1 MNIEPQEWIDYFSL
15 DINRP
20 STAIKQSMMGP
31 ILVLWLHVKTGDTKT
46 TYVAKTFSDYSED
59 EARAQLRR
67 IPSKQHSVEDVKQN
81 LDPFLNETRAL
92 EHLNQH
98 CSPSRRIYFPQYY
111 GVLTDINNSKF
122 PLRYKPRRQA
132 VVLEAIKPDMACRR
146 ILATGDASMSNLKEG
161 FSMRLNSLPLGS
173 FEVDW
178 YGSLLTDRLRRVDA
192 FARNPRPL
200 SVIKKHEKRQVEDQI
215 YARAQQMDF
224 RLYLAESFQS
234 NDALL
239 GALFNPPKQT
249 EDLELIILRV
259 THRPDGYT
267 MPSLASLF
275 PFLEAIRPNDCPS
288 WHIHRAQQLKYEPVW
303 VLYIDQ
309 GDRHGNKEVESLS
322 IVSIYGRDLIDVDM
336 LKTGQGCF
344 FLLLLPRSWAI
355 EEPNSK
361 VLAIC
366 SQLLIPGKSGTII
379 KKVEFDQY

>member
-1 MNIEPQEWIDYFSL
+1 
-15 DINRP
+15 
-20 STAIKQSMMGP
+20 
-31 ILVLWLHVKTGDTKT
+31 
-46 TYVAKTFSDYSED
+46 
-59 EARAQLRR
+59 
-67 IPSKQHSVEDVKQN
+67 
-81 LDPFLNETRAL
+81 
-92 EHLNQH
+92 
-98 CSPSRRIYFPQYY
+98 
-111 GVLTDINNSKF
+111 
-122 PLRYKPRRQA
+122 
-132 VVLEAIKPDMACRR
+132 
-146 ILATGDASMSNLKEG
+146 
-161 FSMRLNSLPLGS
+161 
-173 FEVDW
+173 
-178 YGSLLTDRLRRVDA
+178 
-192 FARNPRPL
+192 
-200 SVIKKHEKRQVEDQI
+200 
-215 YARAQQMDF
+215 MDF

-259 THRPDGYT
+259 THRPDGRFSFINWYTYSWFTQLSISGYT

-303 VLYIDQ
+303 VLYSDQ

-379 KKVEFDQY
+379 KKVEFDQYWYYGSIYTLLIYICIYICACTKHTNTRICVYTRKGSVGSRSGPLRQDCFESSTPI